1 MLIRL
6 FFLLSFIYSG
16 TNQNFEI
23 HFLGMPAAKVNLTVE
38 DSIFNNQPAQ
48 SISFS
53 TKAINFT
60 QYIFNIDNCYHTVTS
75 DEIKNIL
82 SFSKETYQPNVS
94 NKIQT
99 SIINGKTIYNDSTIE
114 ILPQTFNIFSLLYFI
129 SKNKLLNPNTFDL
142 EREGLYY
149 KAEITPLNLDSPDI
163 IRYEIDLIKNQNY
176 PQQKLIE
183 HTDIFT
189 WALFKEKS
197 KNHITVDYKKNQIIN
212 CTFDTGLIKMTAKNI
227 DYIEK

>member
-1 MLIRL
+1 METIMLIRL

-38 DSIFNNQPAQ
+38 DTIFNNQTAQ

-53 TKAINFT
+53 TKAINLT
-60 QYIFNIDNCYHTVTS
+60 QYIFNVDNCYHTVTS

-129 SKNKLLNPNTFDL
+129 SKNKLLNPNTF
-142 EREGLYY
+142 
-149 KAEITPLNLDSPDI
+149 
-163 IRYEIDLIKNQNY
+163 
-176 PQQKLIE
+176 
-183 HTDIFT
+183 
-189 WALFKEKS
+189 
-197 KNHITVDYKKNQIIN
+197 
-212 CTFDTGLIKMTAKNI
+212 
-227 DYIEK
+227 